1 MPADVIG
8 TGDLYAMT
16 KIMSRLHDVS
26 PGTLAHEMLL
36 GPDQTVQAQAE
47 TVLTR
52 LLAIEAVV
60 EKNTVF
66 QLHPDFSELPSE
78 KMHLARHLYLKLI
91 TNNPPYWVKNL
102 RRGVH
107 ACKNFNR
114 DDLQVFRELI
124 LTPSEM
130 EANDRNAI
138 DFWSALQALAWQE
151 YNRQMEA
158 MNAEQGRS
166 AELLAMAHE
175 LKRTGHEPTLVAV
188 LDANAGFDILSR
200 RSSTDNGEL
209 MIEVKSTR
217 SSAIVVTYG
226 EAKKAAEHQD
236 YYEFYIYNMLEHP
249 PHLSI
254 VKAEEMLRHM
264 PQNQGSGVWE
274 SVRVPTIHF
283 DA

>member
-8 TGDLYAMT
+8 SGDLYAMT
-16 KIMSRLHDVS
+16 ELMSRLHDAS
-26 PGTLAHEMLL
+26 PESLAHEMLL
-36 GPDQTVQAQAE
+36 GPDHTGQAQTE
-47 TVLTR
+47 SVLTR

-60 EKNTVF
+60 EYNAAF
-66 QLHPDFSELPSE
+66 QLHPDLSELPRE
-78 KMHLARHLYLKLI
+78 KLHLARHLYLKLI

-114 DDLQVFRELI
+114 DDLQVFRELE
-124 LTPSEM
+124 LTPNEM
-130 EANDRNAI
+130 ESKDRNSI
-138 DFWSALQALAWQE
+138 EFWSALQTLAWQE

-158 MNAEQGRS
+158 INAEQGRS

-175 LKRTGHEPTLVAV
+175 FKRTGHEPTLVAV

-200 RSSTDNGEL
+200 RSSTDDREL

-217 SSAIVVTYG
+217 SSAIVVTNG
-226 EAKKAAEHQD
+226 EAKKAEEHRD
-236 YYEFYIYNMLEHP
+236 NYRFYIYDMLENP
-249 PHLSI
+249 PRLSI

-264 PQNQGSGVWE
+264 PQNRGSGVWE
-274 SVRVPTIHF
+274 SVRVPTTHF